1 MNKHSKFRG
10 LMDCIE
16 NSISSHGLT
25 ITELY
30 QVMLETLLGVEKEH
44 NQAISELEADNQ
56 ALRNELEA
64 LRSVPKKMA
73 ENAAECEEHFLGGY
87 QSKEELDI
95 FVHGMRTVASC
106 MESYANK
113 LEQDND

>member
-1 MNKHSKFRG
+1 MNKPSEIQLAYDA
-10 LMDCIE
+10 LMKAMEGMAKDAKGWKV
-16 NSISSHGLT
+16 SDISAVKNMT
-25 ITELY
+25 T
-30 QVMLETLLGVEKEH
+30 
-44 NQAISELEADNQ
+44 AIKNLKSENQ

-64 LRSVPKKMA
+64 LKAVPRQMA
-73 ENAAECEEHFLGGY
+73 NNAAECEEHFLGGY

-113 LEQDND
+113 LEQGND